1 MRGPSELERDAAE
14 REALSRVRLLGLYRG
29 ASRADRAQVWARWWT
44 CPLPALEAEVPLRGR
59 VLEVGC
65 GRGLTLMS
73 IVVGR
78 PDREALGIDIDP
90 EKVRVAADAVR
101 RLGAGDGRATVEVL
115 EAGALPD
122 GGFDA
127 IVFNDMLYLLPSPE
141 RCRLLADATE
151 RLAAGGCI
159 VIKENDVR
167 PRWKH
172 LVNLAHNAVLRRL
185 IGNLEGDTVDLWRP
199 DAYRQVLE
207 DLDLDVRVQ
216 RLDHGYPYAHWLL
229 VARPLR

>member
-1 MRGPSELERDAAE
+1 MRGPSELDRDGALE
-14 REALSRVRLLGLYRG
+14 GALSRQRLLGLYRD

-44 CPLPALEAEVPLRGR
+44 CPLPELEAEVPRQGR
-59 VLEVGC
+59 ILEVGC
-65 GRGLTLMS
+65 GRGLTLLS
-73 IVVGR
+73 VVVGR
-78 PDREALGIDIDP
+78 PEREVVGIDIDP

-101 RLGAGDGRATVEVL
+101 RLDGGDGRASVEVL
-115 EAGALPD
+115 EPGVLPD

-127 IVFNDMLYLLPSPE
+127 VVFNDMLYLLPSAE
-141 RCRLLADATE
+141 RCRLLADVTE
-151 RLAAGGCI
+151 RLTPGGCI

-199 DAYRQVLE
+199 NAYRHVLE
-207 DLDLDVRVQ
+207 DLGLDVRVQ
-216 RLDHGYPYAHWLL
+216 RLDRGYPYAHWLL
-229 VARPLR
+229 VARPPR